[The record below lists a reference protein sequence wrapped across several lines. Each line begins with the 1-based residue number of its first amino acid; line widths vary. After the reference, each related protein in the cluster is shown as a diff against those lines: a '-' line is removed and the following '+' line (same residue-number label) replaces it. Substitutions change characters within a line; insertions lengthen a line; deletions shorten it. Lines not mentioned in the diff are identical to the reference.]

1 MSVAVSNKYDF
12 SALNVNAKNIH
23 EIGTEKTG
31 LRLLELISEELW
43 IEDWSQ
49 IKLLDI
55 GCGVRFT
62 QTMLNTGMKIG
73 GYCGVDIKEDII
85 ETLQNEVSEDEYEFY
100 YWHVYNNLYN
110 KTGQKLSEIKLL
122 PADVSDYDVA
132 TLISVFT
139 HLNGP
144 DSNDML
150 RILRASMK
158 TGSKMLFSAF
168 IDDEIDDDYIEVFPM
183 NPSRTVKHR
192 SAPFSKMLEENG
204 WEVLNYSKARPEFY
218 INDYFVVQAV

>member
-1 MSVAVSNKYDF
+1 MSVAVSKKYDF

-31 LRLLELISEELW
+31 LRLLELISDELS
-43 IEDWSQ
+43 IEDWKS

-62 QTMLNTGMKIG
+62 QTLLNTGMNIG
-73 GYCGVDIKEDII
+73 GYCGIDIKEDII
-85 ETLQNEVSEDEYEFY
+85 EALQSEVTAEEYEFY

-122 PADVSDYDVA
+122 PADVSAYNVA
-132 TLISVFT
+132 SLISVFT

-150 RILRASMK
+150 RILRTSMN
-158 TGSKMLFSAF
+158 TGSKMLFSIF
-168 IDDEIDDDYIEVFPM
+168 IDDEIDGDYVEVFPQ

-192 SAPFSKMLEENG
+192 YAAFEKMIIDNG
-204 WEVLNYSKARPEFY
+204 WKVESYSPARPDYY
-218 INDYFVVQAV
+218 INNYFVVSAV

>member
-1 MSVAVSNKYDF
+1 MSVATNLKYDF
-12 SALNVNAKNIH
+12 SKLSVNAKNID

-31 LRLLELISEELW
+31 LRLLDLIQKELNIS
-43 IEDWSQ
+43 DWSQ
-49 IKLLDI
+49 ASILDI

-62 QTMLNTGMKIG
+62 QTMLNNDIKIG
-73 GYCGVDIKEDII
+73 RYCGIDIKEDII
-85 ETLQNEVSEDEYEFY
+85 EALQKSVAVENYEFH

-122 PADVSDYDVA
+122 PADVSEYQYSC
-132 TLISVFT
+132 LISVFT

-150 RILRASMK
+150 RILRASMN
-158 TGSKMLFSAF
+158 TGSKMLFSIF
-168 IDDEIDDDYIEVFPM
+168 IDNEMDEDFVEVFPQ

-192 SAPFSKMLEENG
+192 YDAFEKMLDNNG
-204 WEVLNYSKARPEFY
+204 WKVNSYSKARPDYY
-218 INDYFVVQAV
+218 INNYFVVEAI

>member
-31 LRLLELISEELW
+31 LRLLELISDELS
-43 IEDWSQ
+43 IEDWKS

-62 QTMLNTGMKIG
+62 QTFLNTGMDIG
-73 GYCGVDIKEDII
+73 GYCGIDIKEDII
-85 ETLQNEVSEDEYEFY
+85 EALQSEVTAEEYEFY

-122 PADVSDYDVA
+122 PADVSEYNVA
-132 TLISVFT
+132 SLISVFT

-158 TGSKMLFSAF
+158 TGSKMLFSIF
-168 IDDEIDDDYIEVFPM
+168 IDDEIDGDYIEVL
-183 NPSRTVKHR
+183 SLIH
-192 SAPFSKMLEENG
+192 
-204 WEVLNYSKARPEFY
+204 
-218 INDYFVVQAV
+218 I

>member
-1 MSVAVSNKYDF
+1 MSIAVSKKYDF
-12 SALNVNAKNIH
+12 SALNVNARNIH

-31 LRLLELISEELW
+31 LRLLELISEEFC
-43 IEDWSQ
+43 IEDWSE

-62 QTMLNTGMKIG
+62 QTILNTSMKIG
-73 GYCGVDIKEDII
+73 GYCGIDIKEDII
-85 ETLQNEVSEDEYEFY
+85 EALQNEVSADEYEFY

-110 KTGQKLSEIKLL
+110 RTGQKLSEINLL
-122 PADVSDYDVA
+122 PADVSDYNVA

-158 TGSKMLFSAF
+158 KGSIVLFSIF
-168 IDDEIDDDYIEVFPM
+168 IDDDIGEDYVEVFPM

-192 SAPFSKMLEENG
+192 YSAIETLLRNNG
-204 WEVLNYSKARPEFY
+204 WRIKKFQKARPEYY
-218 INDYFVVQAV
+218 INDYLVIEAI